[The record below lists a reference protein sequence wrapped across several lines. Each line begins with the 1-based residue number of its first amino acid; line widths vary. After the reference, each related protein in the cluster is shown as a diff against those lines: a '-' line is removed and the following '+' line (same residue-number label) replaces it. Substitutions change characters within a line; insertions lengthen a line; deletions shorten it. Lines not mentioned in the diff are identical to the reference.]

1 METHMKIV
9 LAYSGGL
16 DTSVILAWL
25 KDRYNA
31 EIIAY
36 VGNLGQVEDYKAIEK
51 KALATGAS
59 KVYIEDLREE
69 FVKDAVWA
77 AVKANATY
85 EYKYL
90 LGTSL
95 ARPIIAKRQVEIAL
109 KENADAVSHGATG
122 KGNDQVRFELT
133 FRALAPHLKIIAPW
147 KEDDF
152 FKARNDLIDYA
163 KSKNIP
169 IPVSKEKP
177 YSTDPNLLHIS
188 YEGGILEDPAN
199 EYDKSMFQMG
209 VDPTDAPDK
218 PEYVEIEFVKGE
230 PVAINGKKYKPVE
243 LLEEANK
250 IAGRNGVGIVDLVE
264 NRLVG
269 VKSRGVY
276 ETPGGTLLI
285 EAHKALETLTLERD
299 TMHYKQQIELKYT
312 DMIYNGQWFH
322 PLRVAIESF
331 INETQK
337 VVNGKVTMKLYKG
350 NAIPSSRKS
359 DDSLYDIN
367 LSTFEEGANYDQKD
381 AKGFIKLYGL
391 PMEVY
396 GRKHKWK

>member
-1 METHMKIV
+1 MKIV

-25 KDRYNA
+25 KEKYNA

-36 VGNLGQVEDYKAIEK
+36 VGNLGQDEDFKAIEQ
-51 KALATGAS
+51 KALKTGAS
-59 KVYIEDLREE
+59 KVYVEDLREE
-69 FVKDAVWA
+69 FVRDAVFPA
-77 AVKANATY
+77 IKANSTY

-109 KENADAVSHGATG
+109 KEGADAVAHGATG

-152 FKARNDLIDYA
+152 FKARNDLIDFA
-163 KSKNIP
+163 KARNIP

-188 YEGGILEDPAN
+188 YEGGILEDPMN

-209 VDPTDAPDK
+209 VDPADAPDK
-218 PEYVEIEFVKGE
+218 PEYVTVEFEKGV
-230 PVAINGKKYKPVE
+230 PVAINGKKLKPVE
-243 LLEEANK
+243 LLTEANH

-269 VKSRGVY
+269 IKSRGVY
-276 ETPGGTLLI
+276 ETPGGTLLM
-285 EAHKALETLTLERD
+285 EAHKALETITLERD
-299 TMHYKQQIELKYT
+299 TMHYKQGLELKYT

-322 PLRVAIESF
+322 PLRLALESF
-331 INETQK
+331 FDETQK
-337 VVNGKVTMKLYKG
+337 VVNGKVKMKLYKG
-350 NAIPSSRKS
+350 NCIVASRES
-359 DDSLYDIN
+359 PDSLYDIK

>member
-1 METHMKIV
+1 MKIV

-25 KDRYNA
+25 KEKYDA

-36 VGNLGQVEDYKAIEK
+36 VGMLGQEEDYEAVRK

-59 KVYIEDLREE
+59 KVYVEDLREE
-69 FVKDAVWA
+69 FVEDAVFR
-77 AVKANATY
+77 AVKANSVY

-95 ARPIIAKRQVEIAL
+95 ARPIIAKRHVEIAL
-109 KENADAVSHGATG
+109 KEKAEAVAHGATG

-133 FRALAPHLKIIAPW
+133 FRALAPHLQIIAPW
-147 KEDDF
+147 KMDDF

-163 KSKNIP
+163 KAKNIP
-169 IPVSKEKP
+169 VPVSREKP
-177 YSTDPNLLHIS
+177 YSMDPNLMHIS

-199 EYDKSMFQMG
+199 EYNKSMFLMG
-209 VDPTDAPDK
+209 KDPTDAPDK
-218 PEYVEIEFVKGE
+218 PEYVEVEFEKGV
-230 PVAINGKKYKPVE
+230 PVAINGKKMKPVD
-243 LLEEANK
+243 LLTEANK

-269 VKSRGVY
+269 IKSRGVY

-299 TMHYKQQIELKYT
+299 TMHYKQGIELKYAE
-312 DMIYNGQWFH
+312 MIYNGQWFH
-322 PLRVAIESF
+322 PLRIALDSF
-331 INETQK
+331 IDETQK
-337 VVNGKVTMKLYKG
+337 NVNGNVKMKLYKG
-350 NAIPSSRKS
+350 NCIPASRQSK
-359 DDSLYDIN
+359 DSLYDIN

-396 GRKHKWK
+396 GRKHPWKK

>member
-1 METHMKIV
+1 MKIV

-25 KDRYNA
+25 KEKYNA

-36 VGNLGQVEDYKAIEK
+36 VGNLGQEDDFKAIEQ
-51 KALATGAS
+51 KALKTGAS
-59 KVYIEDLREE
+59 KVYVEDLREE
-69 FVKDAVWA
+69 FVKDAVFSA
-77 AVKANATY
+77 IRANSVY

-109 KENADAVSHGATG
+109 KEKADAVAHGATG

-163 KSKNIP
+163 KSKSIP
-169 IPVSKEKP
+169 VPVSKEKP

-209 VDPTDAPDK
+209 VDPVDAPDK
-218 PEYVEIEFVKGE
+218 AEYVTIEFENGT
-230 PVAINGKKYKPVE
+230 PAAINGKKLKPVE
-243 LLEEANK
+243 LLTEANH

-269 VKSRGVY
+269 IKSRGVY
-276 ETPGGTLLI
+276 ETPGGTLLM
-285 EAHKALETLTLERD
+285 EAHKALETITLERD
-299 TMHYKQQIELKYT
+299 TMHYKQGLELKYT
-312 DMIYNGQWFH
+312 EMIYNGQWFH
-322 PLRVAIESF
+322 PLRIALESF
-331 INETQK
+331 FNETQK
-337 VVNGKVTMKLYKG
+337 VVNGKVKMKLYKG
-350 NAIPSSRKS
+350 NCIVASRES
-359 DDSLYDIN
+359 ADSLYDIK

-381 AKGFIKLYGL
+381 AKGFIKLFGL

>member
-1 METHMKIV
+1 MKIV

-25 KDRYNA
+25 KEKYNA

-36 VGNLGQVEDYKAIEK
+36 VGNLGQEDDFKAIEQ
-51 KALATGAS
+51 KALKTGAS
-59 KVYIEDLREE
+59 KVYVEDLREE
-69 FVKDAVWA
+69 FVKDAVFSA
-77 AVKANATY
+77 IRANSVY

-95 ARPIIAKRQVEIAL
+95 ARPIIAKRHVEIAL

-152 FKARNDLIDYA
+152 FKARNDLIDFA

-177 YSTDPNLLHIS
+177 YSMDPNLLHIS

-209 VDPTDAPDK
+209 VDPSDAPDK
-218 PEYVEIEFVKGE
+218 PEYVTVEFEKGT
-230 PVAINGKKYKPVE
+230 PVAINGKKLKPVE
-243 LLEEANK
+243 LLAEANK

-269 VKSRGVY
+269 IKSRGVY
-276 ETPGGTLLI
+276 ETPGGTLLM
-285 EAHKALETLTLERD
+285 EAHKALETITLERD
-299 TMHYKQQIELKYT
+299 TMHYKQGLELKFAE
-312 DMIYNGQWFH
+312 MIYNGQWFH
-322 PLRVAIESF
+322 PLRLALESF
-331 INETQK
+331 FNETQK
-337 VVNGKVTMKLYKG
+337 VVNGKVQMKLYKG
-350 NAIPSSRKS
+350 NCIVASRES
-359 DDSLYDIN
+359 ADSLYDIK

>member
-1 METHMKIV
+1 MKIV

-25 KDRYNA
+25 KEKYNA

-36 VGNLGQVEDYKAIEK
+36 VGHMGQEEDWKAIEK

-69 FVKDAVWA
+69 FVKDGVWNA
-77 AVKANATY
+77 IRANAVY

-90 LGTSL
+90 MGTSI
-95 ARPIIAKRQVEIAL
+95 ARPYIAKRQVEIAL
-109 KENADAVSHGATG
+109 KEKADAVAHGATG

-133 FRALAPHLKIIAPW
+133 YRALAPHLQIIAPW
-147 KEDDF
+147 KMDDF
-152 FKARNDLIDYA
+152 FTARNDLIDYA
-163 KSKNIP
+163 NSKNIP
-169 IPVSKEKP
+169 VPVSKEKP
-177 YSTDPNLLHIS
+177 YSTDPNLMHIS

-209 VDPTDAPDK
+209 VDPVDAPDQ
-218 PEYVEIEFVKGE
+218 PEYVEIEFVKGL
-230 PVAINGKKYKPVE
+230 PVALNGKKYKPVD
-243 LLEEANK
+243 LLTEANK

-276 ETPGGTLLI
+276 ETPGVTLLM
-285 EAHKALETLTLERD
+285 EGHKALETLTLERD
-299 TMHYKQQIELKYT
+299 TAHYKQQMELKYAE
-312 DMIYNGQWFH
+312 MMYNGQWFH
-322 PLRVAIESF
+322 PLKGALDAF
-331 INETQK
+331 FDETQK
-337 VVNGKVTMKLYKG
+337 FVNGTVKMKLYKG
-350 NAIPSSRKS
+350 NCIVASRES
-359 DDSLYDIN
+359 EDSLYDVN
-367 LSTFEEGANYDQKD
+367 LSTFEAGANYDQKD

-396 GRKHKWK
+396 GRKHSWK

>member
-1 METHMKIV
+1 MKIV

-25 KDRYNA
+25 KEKYKA

-36 VGNLGQVEDYKAIEK
+36 VADLGQEDDFAAIKK
-51 KALATGAS
+51 KALKTGAS
-59 KVYIEDLREE
+59 KVYVEDLKEE
-69 FVKDAVWA
+69 FVKDAVFNA
-77 AVKANATY
+77 IKANSVY

-109 KENADAVSHGATG
+109 REKAEAVSHGATG

-133 FRALAPHLKIIAPW
+133 YRALAPHLKIIAPW

-163 KSKNIP
+163 NKKR
-169 IPVSKEKP
+169 IPVPVTKKKP
-177 YSTDPNLLHIS
+177 YSMDPNLMHIS
-188 YEGGILEDPAN
+188 YEGGFLEDPAN
-199 EYDKSMFQMG
+199 EYDPSIFQMG
-209 VDPTDAPDK
+209 VDPADAPNK
-218 PEYVEIEFVKGE
+218 AEYVEVEFKEGM
-230 PVAINGKKYKPVE
+230 PAALNGKKLKPVA

-250 IAGRNGVGIVDLVE
+250 IGGRNGIGLVDLVE

-269 VKSRGVY
+269 IKSRGVY
-276 ETPGGTLLI
+276 QTPGGTILM
-285 EAHKALETLTLERD
+285 EAHKALETITLERD
-299 TMHYKQQIELKYT
+299 TMHYKQQMELKYAE
-312 DMIYNGQWFH
+312 MIYYGQYFH
-322 PLRVAIESF
+322 PLRLALQSF
-331 INETQK
+331 FDETQK
-337 VVNGKVTMKLYKG
+337 VVNGTVRMKLYKG
-350 NAIPSSRKS
+350 NCIAASRKS
-359 DDSLYDIN
+359 ADSLYDIK

-381 AKGFIKLYGL
+381 AKGFIKLFGL

>member
-1 METHMKIV
+1 MKIV

-25 KDRYNA
+25 KDKYDA

-36 VGNLGQVEDYKAIEK
+36 AANLGQNDDFKAIEQ
-51 KALATGAS
+51 KALKTGAS

-69 FVKDAVWA
+69 FVKDYVF
-77 AVKANATY
+77 KAIQANSIY
-85 EYKYL
+85 EYKYM

-95 ARPIIAKRQVEIAL
+95 ARPLIAKRQVEIAL
-109 KENADAVSHGATG
+109 KESADAVSHGATG

-133 FRALAPHLKIIAPW
+133 FRALAPHLQIIAPW

-152 FKARNDLIDYA
+152 FKARNELIDYA
-163 KSKNIP
+163 QSKNIP
-169 IPVSKEKP
+169 IPVTKEKP

-188 YEGGILEDPAN
+188 YEGGILEDPAF

-209 VDPTDAPDK
+209 VDPIDAPDK
-218 PEYVEIEFVKGE
+218 AEYAEIEFSSGI
-230 PVAINGKKYKPVE
+230 PVAINGKKMKPVE
-243 LLEEANK
+243 LLSEANK

-269 VKSRGVY
+269 IKSRGVY
-276 ETPGGTLLI
+276 ETPGGTLLM

-299 TMHYKQQIELKYT
+299 TAHYKQIVELKYAE
-312 DMIYNGQWFH
+312 MIYNGQWFH
-322 PLRVAIESF
+322 PLRKALESF
-331 INETQK
+331 IAETQT
-337 VVNGKVTMKLYKG
+337 VVNGTVKMKLYKG
-350 NAIPSSRKS
+350 NCIAASRESK
-359 DDSLYDIN
+359 DSLYDIK

-381 AKGFIKLYGL
+381 AKGFIKLFGL
-391 PMEVY
+391 PMEVF
-396 GRKHKWK
+396 GRKHKW

>member
-1 METHMKIV
+1 MKIV

-25 KDRYNA
+25 KEKYNA

-36 VGNLGQVEDYKAIEK
+36 VGHLGQVEDYKAVEQ
-51 KALATGAS
+51 KALKTGAS
-59 KVYIEDLREE
+59 KVYVEDLREE
-69 FVKDAVWA
+69 FVKDAVFSA
-77 AVKANATY
+77 IRANSVY

-133 FRALAPHLKIIAPW
+133 YRALAPHLKIIAPW

-152 FKARNDLIDYA
+152 FKARNDLIDFA
-163 KSKNIP
+163 KAKNIP
-169 IPVSKEKP
+169 VPVSKEKP

-209 VDPTDAPDK
+209 VDPSDAPDK
-218 PEYVEIEFVKGE
+218 AEYVEIEFEKGT
-230 PVAINGKKYKPVE
+230 PVAINGKKLKPVD
-243 LLEEANK
+243 LLTEANA

-269 VKSRGVY
+269 IKSRGVY
-276 ETPGGTLLI
+276 ETPGGTLLM
-285 EAHKALETLTLERD
+285 EAHKALETITLERD
-299 TMHYKQQIELKYT
+299 TMHYKQGLELKYAE
-312 DMIYNGQWFH
+312 MIYNGQWFH
-322 PLRVAIESF
+322 PLRLALESF
-331 INETQK
+331 FNETQM
-337 VVNGKVTMKLYKG
+337 VVNGNVKMKLYKG
-350 NAIPSSRKS
+350 NCIVASRES
-359 DDSLYDIN
+359 ADSLYDIK

-381 AKGFIKLYGL
+381 AKGFIKLFGL
-391 PMEVY
+391 PMEVF